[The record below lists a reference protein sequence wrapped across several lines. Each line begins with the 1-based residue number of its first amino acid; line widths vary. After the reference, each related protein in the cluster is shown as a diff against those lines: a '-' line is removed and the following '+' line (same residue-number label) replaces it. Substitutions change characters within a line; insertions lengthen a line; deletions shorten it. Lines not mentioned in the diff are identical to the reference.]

1 MIVVDESIDNALVL
15 QAIADWYP
23 GRVVSIRSLRPA
35 TLIHDETIPTLL
47 HQAKQLTFVTINVDD
62 FWKKA
67 AANRNYCIIAV
78 ELEQGQAL
86 QLPLLIRRLLRLPE
100 FRTKAARMGKII
112 RVRSTLIE
120 YYSVDRQVQTLLWSD

>member
-1 MIVVDESIDNALVL
+1 MIVVDESIDNALI
-15 QAIADWYP
+15 QRSIADWYS

-62 FWKKA
+62 FWKKVS
-67 AANRNYCIIAV
+67 ANQNYCIIAI

-86 QLPLLIRRLLRLPE
+86 QLPFLLRRLLRLPE
-100 FRTKAARMGKII
+100 FRTKTARMGKVI
-112 RVRSTLIE
+112 RMRSTAIE
-120 YYSVDRQVQTLLWSD
+120 YYSVDRQIQKLLWPD

>member
-1 MIVVDESIDNALVL
+1 MLVVDESIDNALIQ

-62 FWKKA
+62 FWKKVS
-67 AANRNYCIIAV
+67 ANRNYCIIAV

-86 QLPLLIRRLLRLPE
+86 QLPFLIRRLLRLPE
-100 FRTKAARMGKII
+100 FRTKTARMGKVI
-112 RVRSTLIE
+112 RTRSTAIE
-120 YYSVDRQVQTLLWSD
+120 YYTVDRQIQTLLWPD

>member
-15 QAIADWYP
+15 QAIAGWYP

-67 AANRNYCIIAV
+67 AANRNFCIIAV

-86 QLPLLIRRLLRLPE
+86 QLPLLVRRLLRLPE
-100 FRTKAARMGKII
+100 FRTKVARMGKII

>member
-1 MIVVDESIDNALVL
+1 MIVVDESIDNASVL

-23 GRVVSIRSLRPA
+23 GRVVSIRSLRPD
-35 TLIHDETIPTLL
+35 TLIQDETIPTLL

-67 AANRNYCIIAV
+67 PANRNYCIIAL

-86 QLPLLIRRLLRLPE
+86 QLPLLIRRHIAPAGVSDKSSPHGE
-100 FRTKAARMGKII
+100 NHSRTVNAH
-112 RVRSTLIE
+112 
-120 YYSVDRQVQTLLWSD
+120 